1 MSLILTTIAKNV
13 PVGGYFRNIF
23 EVAFDSSYPTGGE
36 SLTPN
41 DLGFQSVK
49 WAEVT
54 PTGAFTFKYDVATK
68 KLLAYNMGQGVSEQ
82 ALTLVDVKGATLIT
96 GAMGTADQAA
106 DVVNP
111 GAICAL
117 QTFTQIIANANV
129 LAKTAN
135 PDCPRNVVVGI
146 KNDSGGALNLY
157 EGTQTATVVGKF
169 RGAAQT
175 EAIAIVSTGANK
187 AVANSKFRAWAGVK
201 PFDSVTSVTFDHT
214 DGPGA
219 GLKAHVA
226 PGVKIG
232 LPFDT
237 ATGADADILSFAVTA
252 VQTTIASAFDYT
264 NKTVSVG
271 TIADAAD
278 VYVLAKSANIATG
291 AEVTA
296 STDLSTL
303 TGVRI
308 YAYSRYRN

>member
-1 MSLILTTIAKNV
+1 MSLTLTAIAKNV
-13 PVGGYFRNIF
+13 PCGGYFRNIF
-23 EVAFDSSYPTGGE
+23 EATFDSDYPTGGE
-36 SLTPN
+36 PLTPN

-54 PTGAFTFKYDVATK
+54 PTGAYTFKYDVTTQ
-68 KLLAYNMGQGVSEQ
+68 KLIAYNMGQGVSEQ
-82 ALTLVDVKGATLIT
+82 ELSLGDIKGATAIT
-96 GAMGTADQAA
+96 AAMGTADQAA

-129 LAKTAN
+129 LAKTLD

-146 KNDSGGALNLY
+146 KNDSGGALDLY

-175 EAIAIVSTGANK
+175 EAIAITSTAGNK
-187 AVANSKFRAWAGVK
+187 AVANSKFRAWAGAK
-201 PFDSVTSVTFDHT
+201 PFDSITSVTFDHT

-232 LPFDT
+232 IPFDT
-237 ATGADADILSFAVTA
+237 ATGADADILSFAVSA
-252 VQTTIASAFDYT
+252 VQTTVASAFDYT

-271 TIADAAD
+271 TIADGAD
-278 VYVLAKSANIATG
+278 VYVLAKVANIATG

-296 STDLSTL
+296 ATNLSTL